1 MIVDIQGEILQI
13 HRMGLLDLLLTDKT
27 AEAAA
32 KKAGGPARKHILW
45 ATDVYQAL
53 GPEYRRSREIA
64 PALITGE
71 RSGVIRTRARK
82 ALEQQTERTRK
93 RAEVFT
99 PLPVIRLM
107 VSAADAVWFGRQHDR
122 FDEERIPF
130 TKEKTWKHYVDA
142 RRLEITCG
150 EAPYLATRY
159 DAATGEGLPL
169 ACRTGLLDRKLR
181 AVSENAEGEEEWLRW
196 AFRALEA
203 TYGYEF
209 SGDNVLIARVN
220 LFMTFKEY
228 LHARWQRDP
237 TGREAQRAAN
247 IIAWNLWQMDGL
259 TGKIPYCREDDW
271 QETNLFEN
279 PAAPPEE
286 QDELNW
292 QPFCRIYDWRRQNS
306 LEYRNVHTGGR
317 NMKFDFIIGNP
328 PYQEETE
335 NTSARPIY
343 NDFMDE
349 SYKLADKVELITPAR
364 FLFNAGKTP
373 KSWNKKML
381 NDPHLKVLWYE
392 QDSSKVFSNTDIK
405 GGVAITY
412 HDNNTKIGPICVFI
426 HYAELRLIK
435 ERIEKTTIN
444 SLSDIVYA
452 PESYKFSDKIHE
464 DHPNLKYVDEEHG
477 ILSEGHD
484 YDLTTNIFDKLEN
497 IVFFTNKPNDGYDYI
512 KILGRKD
519 NQRMFMYIRKD
530 YVENHPNLNKWKII
544 MAKSNGTG
552 KLGEVLALPSVCG
565 PLIGHTQSF
574 ISIGAF
580 NTEYE
585 ATSLLKYLK
594 SKFARTLLGI
604 LKITQ
609 DNKKS
614 VWRYVPLQDFTTS
627 SDIDWSQS
635 VADIDRQ
642 LYAKYGLD
650 EKEISFI
657 ESHVK
662 EMK

>member
-1 MIVDIQGEILQI
+1 MHRGIFYRRRTHLIVDIQGEILQI

-82 ALEQQTERTRK
+82 ALEQQNERTRT

-99 PLPVIRLM
+99 PLTIVRRM

-130 TKEKTWKHYVDA
+130 TKEKTWKRYVDA

-228 LHARWQRDP
+228 LHARWQRNP
-237 TGREAQRAAN
+237 TGREAQHAAN

-259 TGKIPYCREDDW
+259 TGAVPYCRDDAW
-271 QETNLFEN
+271 REANLFE
-279 PAAPPEE
+279 PDEPEPLLE
-286 QDELNW
+286 ETPL
-292 QPFCRIYDWRRQNS
+292 QPRCRIYDWRRKNS
-306 LEYRNVHTGGR
+306 LDYMDINTGGR

-328 PYQEETE
+328 PYQEETDSDS
-335 NTSARPIY
+335 TRKPPIY
-343 NDFMDE
+343 HLFMDE
-349 SYKLADKVELITPAR
+349 AFKLSKKVELITPAR
-364 FLFNAGKTP
+364 FLFNAGYTP
-373 KSWNKKML
+373 KHWNEKML
-381 NDPHLKVLWYE
+381 NDQHFKILEYE
-392 QDSSKVFSNTDIK
+392 PDSNKIFPNIEIK
-405 GGVAITY
+405 GGVVISYWDENAKFASIGTF
-412 HDNNTKIGPICVFI
+412 TKYYELNSILRKVKQVES
-426 HYAELRLIK
+426 HYLDEIISSPLNYTLTNRMKKEHPDLLDRLR
-435 ERIEKTTIN
+435 TSAFST
-444 SLSDIVYA
+444 LS
-452 PESYKFSDKIHE
+452 S
-464 DHPNLKYVDEEHG
+464 
-477 ILSEGHD
+477 
-484 YDLTTNIFDKLEN
+484 IFYE
-497 IVFFTNKPNDGYDYI
+497 TKPNDGLEYI
-512 KILGRKD
+512 ALIGLLNGKRTE
-519 NQRMFMYIRKD
+519 RFIRKD
-530 YVENHPNLNKWKII
+530 YIKDGNDILNKFNVLLPKAI
-544 MAKSNGTG
+544 GTG
-552 KLGEVLALPSVCG
+552 KFGERLASELIALPGVG
-565 PLIGHTQSF
+565 YTQTF
-574 ISIGAF
+574 IAIGAF
-580 NTEYE
+580 NTNIESKN
-585 ATSLLKYLK
+585 AIKYIK
-594 SKFARTLLGI
+594 TKFARAMLGI

-609 DNKKS
+609 DCPAPKWK
-614 VWRYVPLQDFTTS
+614 YVPLQDFTDA
-627 SDIDWSQS
+627 SDINWSQS
-635 VADIDRQ
+635 VVDIDRQ

-650 EKEISFI
+650 EKEIDFI

>member
-1 MIVDIQGEILQI
+1 MHRGIFYRRRTHLIVDIQGEILQI

-82 ALEQQTERTRK
+82 ALEQQNERTRT

-99 PLPVIRLM
+99 PLTIVRRM
-107 VSAADAVWFGRQHDR
+107 VSAADVVWFGRQHDR

-228 LHARWQRDP
+228 LYARWQRDP

-271 QETNLFEN
+271 QETSLFEN

-328 PYQEETE
+328 PYQEEQD
-335 NTSARPIY
+335 NTSDRPIY

-373 KSWNKKML
+373 KAWNQKML
-381 NDPHLKVLWYE
+381 HDPHLKVLHYE
-392 QDSSKVFSNTDIK
+392 SDAANVFPNTDIK

-412 HDNNTKIGPICVFI
+412 HDLTKNYTPIGIYTKFPELNSILHKLITLRTKSIGEII
-426 HYAELRLIK
+426 HLQNKFDLGSLYHDHPECKNQIGSNGK
-435 ERIEKTTIN
+435 ERRLTTSIFTTLN
-444 SLSDIVYA
+444 I
-452 PESYKFSDKIHE
+452 FSDAPSPNSVKIWGLINNKRVSKYINKKYLA
-464 DHPNLKYVDEEHG
+464 PNSNLEK
-477 ILSEGHD
+477 
-484 YDLTTNIFDKLEN
+484 FKL
-497 IVFFTNKPNDGYDYI
+497 
-512 KILGRKD
+512 L
-519 NQRMFMYIRKD
+519 
-530 YVENHPNLNKWKII
+530 L
-544 MAKSNGTG
+544 AKVNGTG
-552 KLGEVLALPSVCG
+552 QFGESFAPPWSLGL
-565 PLIGHTQSF
+565 
-574 ISIGAF
+574 
-580 NTEYE
+580 
-585 ATSLLKYLK
+585 
-594 SKFARTLLGI
+594 R
-604 LKITQ
+604 
-609 DNKKS
+609 
-614 VWRYVPLQDFTTS
+614 
-627 SDIDWSQS
+627 
-635 VADIDRQ
+635 
-642 LYAKYGLD
+642 
-650 EKEISFI
+650 
-657 ESHVK
+657 
-662 EMK
+662 

>member
-1 MIVDIQGEILQI
+1 MIADIQGEILQI

-82 ALEQQTERTRK
+82 ALEQQNERTRT

-99 PLPVIRLM
+99 PLTIVRRM
-107 VSAADAVWFGRQHDR
+107 VSAADVVWFGRQHDR

-271 QETNLFEN
+271 QETSLFEN

-464 DHPNLKYVDEEHG
+464 DHPNLKYVDEEYG

-552 KLGEVLALPSVCG
+552 KLGEVLAPPV
-565 PLIGHTQSF
+565 
-574 ISIGAF
+574 
-580 NTEYE
+580 
-585 ATSLLKYLK
+585 
-594 SKFARTLLGI
+594 
-604 LKITQ
+604 
-609 DNKKS
+609 
-614 VWRYVPLQDFTTS
+614 YV
-627 SDIDWSQS
+627 
-635 VADIDRQ
+635 A
-642 LYAKYGLD
+642 
-650 EKEISFI
+650 
-657 ESHVK
+657 H
-662 EMK
+662 

>member
-1 MIVDIQGEILQI
+1 MIADIQGEILQI

-27 AEAAA
+27 AEGAA

-45 ATDVYQAL
+45 ATDVYQSL
-53 GPEYRRSREIA
+53 GPEYRRSREIV

-130 TKEKTWKHYVDA
+130 TKEKTWKRYVDA

-181 AVSENAEGEEEWLRW
+181 AVSENAENEEEWLRW

-259 TGKIPYCREDDW
+259 TGRLPYCREDRYE
-271 QETNLFEN
+271 ETSLFAEGS
-279 PAAPPEE
+279 PPEGAAAEE
-286 QDELNW
+286 QPD
-292 QPFCRIYDWRRQNS
+292 CRIMDWRRGASRTFLHVN
-306 LEYRNVHTGGR
+306 EGGR
-317 NMKFDFIIGNP
+317 PMKFDFIIGNP
-328 PYQEETE
+328 PYQDGDSEA
-335 NTSARPIY
+335 SRKPPIY
-343 NDFMDE
+343 NLFMDAV
-349 SYKLADKVELITPAR
+349 YPLADRVELITPAR
-364 FLFNAGKTP
+364 FLFNAGQTP
-373 KSWNKKML
+373 KVWNKKML
-381 NDPHLKVLWYE
+381 NDTHLKVLHYE
-392 QDSSKVFSNTDIK
+392 VDGSKIFPNTDIK
-405 GGVAITY
+405 GGIAITY
-412 HDNNTKIGPICVFI
+412 RDEKKNFGAIETFTSF
-426 HYAELRLIK
+426 AELNHILK
-435 ERIEKTTIN
+435 KVKKKSQN
-444 SLSDIVYA
+444 FL
-452 PESYKFSDKIHE
+452 DKIIFSQG
-464 DHPNLKYVDEEHG
+464 LYRF
-477 ILSEGHD
+477 SEKFFNDFPAASNRMGAGTGSKIIS
-484 YDLTTNIFDKLEN
+484 LMFDKIPEAFLAELPADREN
-497 IVFFTNKPNDGYDYI
+497 YI
-512 KILGRKD
+512 WILGRAKGT
-519 NQRMFMYIRKD
+519 RVYRYIKRE
-530 YVENHPNLNKWKII
+530 YVIENPGIDTYNVLVPE
-544 MAKSNGTG
+544 ANGSG
-552 KLGEVLALPSVCG
+552 AIGEVLSTPLIGA
-565 PLIGHTQSF
+565 PLIGHTDTF
-574 ISIGAF
+574 LSIGSFKTA
-580 NTEYE
+580 EE
-585 ATSLLKYLK
+585 AEACLKYVK
-594 SKFARTLLGI
+594 TKFARTMLGI
-604 LKITQ
+604 LKATQ
-609 DNKKS
+609 HNPPV
-614 VWRYVPLQDFTTS
+614 VWQYVPLQDFTVA
-627 SDIDWSQS
+627 SDIDWSQD

-650 EKEISFI
+650 EKEIDFI

>member
-1 MIVDIQGEILQI
+1 MIADIQGEILQI

-45 ATDVYQAL
+45 ATDVYQSL
-53 GPEYRRSREIA
+53 GPEYRRSREIV

-99 PLPVIRLM
+99 SLPVIRLM

-181 AVSENAEGEEEWLRW
+181 AVSENSEGEEEWLRW

-247 IIAWNLWQMDGL
+247 IIAWNIWQMDGL
-259 TGKIPYCREDDW
+259 TGAVPYCRDDAW
-271 QETNLFEN
+271 REANLFE
-279 PAAPPEE
+279 PDEPEPLLE
-286 QDELNW
+286 ETPL
-292 QPFCRIYDWRRQNS
+292 QPRCRIYDWRRKNS

-343 NDFMDE
+343 NDFMDAC
-349 SYKLADKVELITPAR
+349 YKLADKVELITPAR

-373 KSWNKKML
+373 KAWNKKML
-381 NDPHLKVLWYE
+381 ADPHIKILWYE
-392 QDSSKVFSNTDIK
+392 RDSKTFFPNTDIK
-405 GGVAITY
+405 GGITITY
-412 HDNNTKIGPICVFI
+412 RNANRRLGPIEIFVP
-426 HYAELRLIK
+426 YAELRSIK
-435 ERIEKTTIN
+435 EKIEKANIP
-444 SLSDIVYA
+444 SLSNIIYA
-452 PESYKFSDKIHE
+452 PESYKFTEQLHK
-464 DHPNLKYVDEEHG
+464 DHPEIRYIDDDHG

-497 IVFFTNKPNDGYDYI
+497 IVFFQYKPKDNHDYI
-512 KILGRKD
+512 QIMGRSA
-519 NQRMFMYIRKD
+519 NQRKLMYIRKD
-530 YVENHPNLNKWKII
+530 YISSHENLQKWKVIL
-544 MAKSNGTG
+544 AKSNGTG
-552 KLGEVLALPSVCG
+552 KLGETLATPSICG
-565 PLIGHTQSF
+565 PWIGHTQSF
-574 ISIGAF
+574 LSIGAF
-580 NTEYE
+580 NTEAE
-585 ATSLLKYLK
+585 AQAVQKYIK
-594 SKFARTLLGI
+594 TKFARVLLGI
-604 LKITQ
+604 LKATQ
-609 DNKKS
+609 HNPGPK
-614 VWRYVPLQDFTTS
+614 WRYVPLQDFTAS